1 MTFFVDPDA
10 LEIPS
15 DYDVQNPDN
24 PLTVIATS
32 STNPV
37 PGGSKTKEPPAPEAE
52 EEEEETEDSSQA
64 QVRRK
69 REMTDKYLAGKVFTP
84 QRRVY
89 VRIPDFK
96 LVFSGQL
103 SFRDFVREIQDGSEE
118 GEEDDDDESDE
129 ADEDWTPS
137 SKKSRGNKEPAPP
150 AFVDAPDTNDV
161 TKF

>member
-89 VRIPDFK
+89 VYLTSSWCF
-96 LVFSGQL
+96 
-103 SFRDFVREIQDGSEE
+103 QD
-118 GEEDDDDESDE
+118 
-129 ADEDWTPS
+129 
-137 SKKSRGNKEPAPP
+137 N
-150 AFVDAPDTNDV
+150 
-161 TKF
+161 